1 MKSKQKKSASIVST
15 KIDDGAAY
23 CRKCSMIK
31 SKLQFYDTTDMYLDS
46 NGCMSVCKDCAGEI
60 YTQIFETVRSHEKAI
75 LRMCQ
80 LFNVKY
86 DQTAIDAAVK
96 HLETVEGD
104 VSRMFGAYKSK
115 LYVLNRGA
123 VGVNAKQLDLTYN
136 FPTNIIINA
145 PEDSHYGQEVDD
157 LREFWGDSF
166 SPQELEKLE
175 RKSANWRKSH
185 AIDTNGEEVL
195 LRLICIKELEID
207 KAISTGQ
214 PTASLIKEFQD
225 LLKTS
230 ALSPSMSNA
239 ASGGKSMEA
248 FGVWIKEIE
257 SMTPAEWI
265 KDRSIWKDIDNIEEY
280 GEKYITSP
288 LRSFV
293 TGSREFTLDDDSEGD
308 DSTSAEE

>member
-1 MKSKQKKSASIVST
+1 
-15 KIDDGAAY
+15 
-23 CRKCSMIK
+23 
-31 SKLQFYDTTDMYLDS
+31 
-46 NGCMSVCKDCAGEI
+46 
-60 YTQIFETVRSHEKAI
+60 
-75 LRMCQ
+75 MCQ